1 MKLEIIAEIGSIHDG
16 SFGNAIKAIEVS
28 ARCGATAV
36 KFQTHIADTET
47 LETAPSPS
55 YFKDESRIDYF
66 KRTGFSKEQ
75 WIRLAKC
82 CHDNKVDFI
91 SSPFSI
97 EAVDLLRDIGC
108 KAIKVA
114 SGEVSNIPLISYI
127 AKAVDKVYIS
137 SGMSSW
143 EEMDEAITML
153 NDVRSVVPMQCT
165 SEYPCPPERVGLNVL
180 EEMRN
185 RYKRGVGFSDHTTGS
200 TASISAVA
208 LGVVTVEK
216 HVTFSRL
223 MYGSDAGNGMEFDD
237 FAKFCSQ
244 LNDANLMRSRPVDK
258 NDLGSLLEM
267 KQIFEKSIVS
277 RRTIL
282 AGSVLLES
290 DLAYKKPGTGI
301 PAKDF
306 NQVVGKTTVRDIP
319 SNKMIEWSDLV

>member
-16 SFGNAIKAIEVS
+16 SFGNAIKAIEAS
-28 ARCGATAV
+28 AGSGATAV

-55 YFKDESRIDYF
+55 YFKDESRIEYF
-66 KRTGFSKEQ
+66 KRTSFSKEQ
-75 WIRLAKC
+75 WARLREC
-82 CHDNKVDFI
+82 CHVNKVEFI
-91 SSPFSI
+91 SSPFSM

-108 KAIKVA
+108 NAIKVA
-114 SGEVSNIPLISYI
+114 SGEVTNTPLIRYI
-127 AKAVDKVYIS
+127 AKSMDKVYIS

-143 EEMDEAITML
+143 EELDEAMTIL
-153 NDVRSVVPMQCT
+153 SDVRSVIPMQCT
-165 SEYPCPPERVGLNVL
+165 SKYPCPPESVGLNVL
-180 EEMRN
+180 EEMSN

-200 TASISAVA
+200 TASIAAVA

-237 FAKFCSQ
+237 FADFCSQ
-244 LNDANLMRSRPVDK
+244 LNDANLMRSRPVNK
-258 NDLGSLLEM
+258 NDLDSLLEM
-267 KQIFEKSIVS
+267 KHIFEKSIVS
-277 RRTIL
+277 NKAIT
-282 AGSVLLES
+282 AGSIVLES

-306 NQVVGKTTVRDIP
+306 SQVVGKTTVRDIP
-319 SNKMIEWSDLV
+319 SNKMIEWADLV

>member
-1 MKLEIIAEIGSIHDG
+1 MKLEIIAEFGSIHDG
-16 SFGNAIKAIEVS
+16 LFGNAIKAIEVS

-55 YFKDESRIDYF
+55 YFKDETRIGYF
-66 KRTGFSKEQ
+66 KRTSFSKEQ
-75 WIRLAKC
+75 WGKLREC
-82 CHDNKVDFI
+82 CHANSVDFI
-91 SSPFSI
+91 SSPFSM

-114 SGEVSNIPLISYI
+114 SGEVTNTPLIRYI
-127 AKAVDKVYIS
+127 AKSMEKVYIS

-143 EEMDEAITML
+143 EEIDDAMKVL
-153 NDVRSVVPMQCT
+153 KDVRSVIPMQCT
-165 SEYPCPPERVGLNVL
+165 SKYPCPPESVGLNIL

-200 TASISAVA
+200 TASIAAVA
-208 LGVVTVEK
+208 LGVVAVEK

-223 MYGSDAGNGMEFDD
+223 MYGSDAGNGMEFED
-237 FAKFCSQ
+237 FANFCSQ
-244 LNDANLMRSRPVDK
+244 LNDADLMRSRPVNK
-258 NDLGSLLEM
+258 NNLDSLLEM

-277 RRTIL
+277 RRAIL

-306 NQVVGKTTVRDIP
+306 HQVVGKTTLRDIP
-319 SNKMIEWSDLV
+319 SNKMIEWSDLI